1 MEDLVLTVCLSV
13 LFILW
18 FIKTIFSKKI
28 EKYEKYL
35 QYAIVKLIEKA
46 DETFDEMDKSGKH
59 SFVAINVYKLI
70 PSWAKTFI
78 SEAKID
84 NWIHQYV
91 HQLRQK
97 QKEVVDLTTKV
108 VTGNDESSNVDSDKL
123 KSLINESKKSTKIS
137 VEPLINIEDFKKS
150 KIGIKFES
158 LF

>member
-59 SFVAINVYKLI
+59 SFVAKKVYKLI
-70 PSWAKTFI
+70 PSWAKAFI

-97 QKEVVDLTTKV
+97 QKEVAEIATKTIINNEEV
-108 VTGNDESSNVDSDKL
+108 IIADSYKV
-123 KSLINESKKSTKIS
+123 KNLINESKKATKIS
-137 VEPLINIEDFKKS
+137 VEPLIDIDDFKKS
-150 KIGIKFES
+150 KIGIKFEKM
-158 LF
+158 F

>member
-59 SFVAINVYKLI
+59 SFVAKKVYKLI
-70 PSWAKTFI
+70 PSWAKAFI

-97 QKEVVDLTTKV
+97 QKEVEELTTRA
-108 VTGNDESSNVDSDKL
+108 VTTDEAILNIDNEKL
-123 KSLINESKKSTKIS
+123 KSIINEARKSTKIT
-137 VEPLINIEDFKKS
+137 VEPVIDLEKFKKS
-150 KIGIKFES
+150 KIGIKFEKM
-158 LF
+158 F

>member
-1 MEDLVLTVCLSV
+1 MEDLILSVCLGG

-59 SFVAINVYKLI
+59 SFVAKKVYKLI
-70 PSWAKTFI
+70 PSWAKAFI
-78 SEAKID
+78 SEVKID

-97 QKEVVDLTTKV
+97 QKEVAELTTRV
-108 VTGNDESSNVDSDKL
+108 VIGSEEMIISDSYKL
-123 KSLINESKKSTKIS
+123 KNLINESKKVTKIS
-137 VEPLINIEDFKKS
+137 VEPLIDIDDFKKS
-150 KIGIKFES
+150 KIGIKFEKM
-158 LF
+158 F